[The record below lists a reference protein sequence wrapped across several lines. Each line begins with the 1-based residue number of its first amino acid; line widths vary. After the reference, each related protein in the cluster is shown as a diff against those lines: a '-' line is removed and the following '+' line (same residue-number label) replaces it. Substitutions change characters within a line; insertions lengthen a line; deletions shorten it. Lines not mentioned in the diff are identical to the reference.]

1 MTWFAVV
8 TLVWLVA
15 AVFALQGRQRGSA
28 RVARRWTTRLYAV
41 TLVPL
46 TALVV
51 GGGLVAVQLT
61 FAEAG
66 TGEAITAATPYA
78 QWLAIAI
85 NLVIVD
91 IVIRRRDVVP
101 RASDR
106 SAHRFTSHSP
116 SDRHPAFVRD

>member
-1 MTWFAVV
+1 MTWFAFL
-8 TLVWLVA
+8 TLVWLVVVA
-15 AVFALQGRQRGSA
+15 LALQARRRGSA

-51 GGGLVAVQLT
+51 GGVLVAVQLT
-61 FAEAG
+61 FAHAGSDEAV
-66 TGEAITAATPYA
+66 AAATAYA
-78 QWLAIAI
+78 QWLALAI
-85 NLVIVD
+85 NLVVVD
-91 IVIRRRDVVP
+91 IVIRRRDAVP

-116 SDRHPAFVRD
+116 SDRHPALARD

>member
-1 MTWFAVV
+1 MIWFAVL
-8 TLVWLVA
+8 TLVWLVV
-15 AVFALQGRQRGSA
+15 AVFGLQARQRGSA

-41 TLVPL
+41 TCVPL

-51 GGGLVAVQLT
+51 GGALVAVQLT
-61 FAEAG
+61 FSQAG

-91 IVIRRRDVVP
+91 IVIRRRDVTP
-101 RASDR
+101 RASGR
-106 SAHRFTSHSP
+106 LGAQVHESFTFGSASSP
-116 SDRHPAFVRD
+116 RP